1 MLPSIIVPLL
11 KVNHVFLVPL
21 IILGLPSVVLFQ
33 QGLLI
38 IPILVVVGLAGMLTR
53 NSVAASMTSVSLL
66 GLIVWGRI
74 ASDLWGLTGIDTALL
89 LLEFMLVILLM
100 EASSAVISFDTINKR
115 LEGKNDNASVESRAR
130 LTEWLG
136 AQLASLGKLIATAF
150 ALSLGLL
157 VIGDLV
163 SVSVNQFAF
172 SGALVLL
179 AVVALLILLTYRR
192 EPEDRKRRNALFQH
206 SHTS

>member
-1 MLPSIIVPLL
+1 LLPSIIVPLL

-53 NSVAASMTSVSLL
+53 NSVAALMTSVSLL